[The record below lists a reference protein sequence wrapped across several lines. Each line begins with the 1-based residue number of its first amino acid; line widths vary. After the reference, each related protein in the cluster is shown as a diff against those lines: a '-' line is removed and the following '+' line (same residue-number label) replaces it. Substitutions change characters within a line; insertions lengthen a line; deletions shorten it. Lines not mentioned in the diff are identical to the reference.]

1 MERKVVV
8 TNLEQKESNL
18 EKDQTE
24 KEETPTTE
32 SILEPKEVD
41 QNSEIES
48 ITSDALVVDNKG
60 VSSEEISEP
69 IIDEDLNSD
78 GQEATT
84 QVYEINEEILPTS
97 KDDVDNK
104 DGLNAPEFYSR
115 IYLLLLLLFPS
126 SSLCFPVN
134 YTHYSSKLF
143 LAAPF
148 LDF

>member
-48 ITSDALVVDNKG
+48 
-60 VSSEEISEP
+60 
-69 IIDEDLNSD
+69 LN
-78 GQEATT
+78 
-84 QVYEINEEILPTS
+84 LPS
-97 KDDVDNK
+97 
-104 DGLNAPEFYSR
+104 
-115 IYLLLLLLFPS
+115 
-126 SSLCFPVN
+126 
-134 YTHYSSKLF
+134 
-143 LAAPF
+143 
-148 LDF
+148 